1 MVARVIPNAP
11 KRLEDKLLHLGPS
24 RLYSSF
30 NSQAAPNT
38 A

>member
-1 MVARVIPNAP
+1 MVARVVPSAP
-11 KRLEDKLLHLGPS
+11 KRLEDKPLHLGPS

-30 NSQAAPNT
+30 NSQAQPST